1 MGREHQIET
10 GHDPATTLEH
20 LERLLEEL
28 VARQRPA
35 LPLPPSAPAG
45 REELFAPPVDP
56 APPEREPTPS
66 HEIDDDY
73 LVVVAKSLYLARR
86 LRERY
91 VGSGLLGEP
100 AWDMLLDLFVRGA
113 EGKRTAVTSLCM
125 ASGVPASTALR
136 WIGTL
141 QDAGLV
147 VREDAE
153 HDRRIAYLKLSA
165 QGFAAMRH
173 YLIDAIRYVRP
184 ARLSYP

>member
-1 MGREHQIET
+1 MGRQDQIET
-10 GHDPATTLEH
+10 GRDSLATLEH

-35 LPLPPSAPAG
+35 IPLPPSAPAEG
-45 REELFAPPVDP
+45 ERLFAPVDP
-56 APPEREPTPS
+56 APP

-73 LVVVAKSLYLARR
+73 LAVVAKSLYLSRR

-91 VGSGLLGEP
+91 LGSGLLGEP
-100 AWDMLLDLFVRGA
+100 AWDMLLDLFVRAA

-136 WIGTL
+136 WIGSL

-165 QGFAAMRH
+165 QGFAAMRR
-173 YLIDAIRYVRP
+173 YLIDAVRYVRP
-184 ARLSYP
+184 ARLSYL

>member
-1 MGREHQIET
+1 M
-10 GHDPATTLEH
+10 LEA
-20 LERLLEEL
+20 RNDVEL
-28 VARQRPA
+28 GCVA
-35 LPLPPSAPAG
+35 AG
-45 REELFAPPVDP
+45 LFAALVDP
-56 APPEREPTPS
+56 APPERGTAPS

-73 LVVVAKSLYLARR
+73 LAVVAKSLYLARR

-91 VGSGLLGEP
+91 IGSGLLGEP
-100 AWDMLLDLFVRGA
+100 AWDMLLDLFVRAA

-165 QGFAAMRH
+165 QGFAGRRR

-184 ARLSYP
+184 ARLSQRIDPPRAGEE